1 MARPAFGGIMSKKKI
16 DVEGILN
23 TLASIRKRI
32 PHLPAVPPRET
43 TADPA
48 LLSDSE
54 EAMELFEMETLAV
67 ALESFAGE
75 VSAAIDDAQQKAMA
89 QALQIY
95 YAAEELAKDPEHA
108 HLIPYVE
115 QMRAIYRRDFG
126 RDIPKK

>member
-1 MARPAFGGIMSKKKI
+1 MTKKKI

-23 TLASIRKRI
+23 TLATIRKQI
-32 PHLPAVPPRET
+32 PHLPATPPRET
-43 TADPA
+43 TAEPA

-54 EAMELFEMETLAV
+54 EAMELFEMETLAG

-75 VSAAIDDAQQKAMA
+75 VSAAIDDAQQKAMVE
-89 QALQIY
+89 ALKIY

-126 RDIPKK
+126 KDIPKK

>member
-1 MARPAFGGIMSKKKI
+1 MSKKKI

-23 TLASIRKRI
+23 TLATIRKQI
-32 PHLPAVPPRET
+32 PHLPAAPPSPRET
-43 TADPA
+43 TADAA

-54 EAMELFEMETLAV
+54 EAMELFEMETLAG

-75 VSAAIDDAQQKAMA
+75 VSAAIDDAEQKAMA

-115 QMRAIYRRDFG
+115 QMRAVYRRDFG
-126 RDIPKK
+126 KDIPKK

>member
-1 MARPAFGGIMSKKKI
+1 MSRKKI

-23 TLASIRKRI
+23 TLASIRKQI
-32 PHLPAVPPRET
+32 PHLPSAAPRGET
-43 TADPA
+43 TADAP
-48 LLSDSE
+48 LPSDSE
-54 EAMELFEMETLAV
+54 EAMELFEMETLAG

-75 VSAAIDDAQQKAMA
+75 VSAAIDDAQQKAMVE
-89 QALQIY
+89 ALKIY

-126 RDIPKK
+126 TDIPKK

>member
-1 MARPAFGGIMSKKKI
+1 MTKKKI

-23 TLASIRKRI
+23 TLSSIRKRI
-32 PHLPAVPPRET
+32 PHLPTVPPRET

-75 VSAAIDDAQQKAMA
+75 VSAAIDDAQQKAMVE
-89 QALQIY
+89 ALKIY

-126 RDIPKK
+126 KDVPKK

>member
-1 MARPAFGGIMSKKKI
+1 MNKKKI
-16 DVEGILN
+16 DVEGVLN
-23 TLASIRKRI
+23 TLASIRKQI
-32 PHLPAVPPRET
+32 PHLPAAPPRGET
-43 TADPA
+43 TADAPLPSA
-48 LLSDSE
+48 SE
-54 EAMELFEMETLAV
+54 EAMELFEMETLAG

-89 QALQIY
+89 EAMKIY

-126 RDIPKK
+126 TDIPKKP

>member
-1 MARPAFGGIMSKKKI
+1 MDKKKI
-16 DVEGILN
+16 DVEGLLN
-23 TLASIRKRI
+23 TLASIRKQI

-43 TADPA
+43 TADAP
-48 LLSDSE
+48 LLNDSE
-54 EAMELFEMETLAV
+54 EAMELFEMETLAG

-75 VSAAIDDAQQKAMA
+75 VSAAVEDAQQKAMA
-89 QALQIY
+89 EALKIY

-126 RDIPKK
+126 TDIPKKP